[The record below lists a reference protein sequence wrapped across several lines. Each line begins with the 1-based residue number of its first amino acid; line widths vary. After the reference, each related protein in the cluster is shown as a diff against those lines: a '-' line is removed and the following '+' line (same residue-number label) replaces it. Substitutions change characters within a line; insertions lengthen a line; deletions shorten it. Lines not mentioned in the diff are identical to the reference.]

1 MLVVVL
7 VDVAVDVVV
16 AGVVV
21 VVGAALVV
29 VDVVAAEVV
38 TDVVTTDVVDGLGPF
53 APPQPAAANRVAPTA
68 SRRRILSR
76 MQAYPLKN

>member
-1 MLVVVL
+1 
-7 VDVAVDVVV
+7 VV

-38 TDVVTTDVVDGLGPF
+38 TDVVTTDVVEGLGPF
-53 APPQPAAANRVAPTA
+53 APSQRQRQTGSHRQPVGEGSEVAC
-68 SRRRILSR
+68 RRIRSR
-76 MQAYPLKN
+76 IDGYAISFVC